1 MRLSKLVIYASAIF
15 FFKEIEYTV
24 TVKTGDV
31 FGAGTDANV
40 FINMYGENGDSGER
54 QLQDSDNIN
63 KFEQNVVSI
72 DLVY

>member
-1 MRLSKLVIYASAIF
+1 MRLSKLVIYASPIF